1 MKILALLFTL
11 TLSLYANLKLLD
23 SFEADF
29 TQSVTDEKGKKLVYK
44 GTLKAQRPNMAL
56 WSYTS
61 PIQKSVY
68 IKEGLVS
75 IVEPELEQVVV
86 RKIQNDFDFFTILS
100 RAKKVTSTH
109 YTAAFED
116 QKIEIYLK
124 NEEVTAIEYKDK
136 LENSVRIEFSKQEKN
151 RILSPVIFDATFPS
165 HFDLIEE

>member
-1 MKILALLFTL
+1 MKILTLLFTL
-11 TLSLYANLKLLD
+11 TLSLYANLELLD

-29 TQSVTDEKGKKLVYK
+29 TQSVTDEKGKKLTYK

-75 IVEPELEQVVV
+75 IVEPELEQVLV

-100 RAKKVTSTH
+100 S
-109 YTAAFED
+109 
-116 QKIEIYLK
+116 QKSHS
-124 NEEVTAIEYKDK
+124 
-136 LENSVRIEFSKQEKN
+136 NSLHRCV
-151 RILSPVIFDATFPS
+151 
-165 HFDLIEE
+165 